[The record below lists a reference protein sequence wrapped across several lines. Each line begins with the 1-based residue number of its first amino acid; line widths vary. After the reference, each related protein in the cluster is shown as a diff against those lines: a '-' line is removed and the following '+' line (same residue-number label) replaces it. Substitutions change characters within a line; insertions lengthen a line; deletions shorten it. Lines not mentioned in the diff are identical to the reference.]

1 MNNPTSRKHR
11 TARRIQA
18 AAVRLAAQLGMAGLT
33 AEAIAR
39 EAGISTRT
47 FFNYYP
53 FKEAALIG
61 PPPDYPPDAA
71 ETFVEG
77 RGRLID
83 DLHKLLEKHLSRYVD
98 EREQAAIVWQLS
110 RTDLRLRTAYQDAQI
125 QRRTE
130 MAALLRRR
138 VPNADQILIEIL
150 AAAITTA
157 TSRAHLDWLEGR
169 VDDLAK
175 TALIYVERIGPAV
188 GLLNRKPD

>member
-1 MNNPTSRKHR
+1 MTSITARKHK

-18 AAVRLAAQLGMAGLT
+18 AAVRLADRDGMVGLT

-53 FKEAALIG
+53 YKEAALMG
-61 PPPDYPPDAA
+61 PPPDYPVDAA
-71 ETFVEG
+71 EVFIEG

-83 DLHKLLEKHLSRYVD
+83 DLHRLLDKHLSRYVED
-98 EREQAAIVWQLS
+98 REQAATIWRLS
-110 RTDLRLRTAYQDAQI
+110 QTDLKLSTAYQNAQS
-125 QRRTE
+125 QRRAE
-130 MAALLRRR
+130 MAQLLRRR
-138 VPNADQILIEIL
+138 VPGADELLVEIL

-157 TSRAHLDWLEGR
+157 TGRALRDWIEGR
-169 VDDLAK
+169 NGDLVK